1 MAHRLTTRE
10 IEQFAEAL
18 LRARS
23 AAAADAAVTDDIL
36 DALDRISEGTFGRC
50 ELCRE
55 WLPRERLG
63 QTPWIRRCHSCE
75 GRPAGTGSD
84 SGRSAGAR

>member
-18 LRARS
+18 LNARAG
-23 AAAADAAVTDDIL
+23 ADAAVTDDIL
-36 DALDRISEGTFGRC
+36 DALDRISEGTYGRC

-55 WLPRERLG
+55 WLPRERLLAA
-63 QTPWIRRCHSCE
+63 PWARRCLGCE
-75 GRPAGTGSD
+75 RKA
-84 SGRSAGAR
+84 AGAGRTPGAAT